1 MVIPMQLQE
10 YLQELNKIELLGRA
24 EELALWQAYKDSGD
38 ARARKK
44 LIEAYQPLVFKVAS
58 PFRQQENIMDIL
70 QEGTVGLIE
79 AVENFDYQRG
89 VAFSIYAS
97 YRIRGRMQDFLQQ
110 EGMADIA
117 CLDYGNDNY
126 RLEMIADTGAAVA
139 EVAEYHEIA
148 GKLMDA
154 MDRLPDKEQQV
165 LDQMYL
171 KCQEAKEVAENL
183 QVSTAHIYRL
193 QKSGV
198 RRVRG
203 MLSKFMHGWK

>member
-117 CLDYGNDNY
+117 CLDNGNDNY
-126 RLEMIADTGAAVA
+126 RLEMIADDM
-139 EVAEYHEIA
+139 ENIKNDWN
-148 GKLMDA
+148 KLVPEWDA
-154 MDRLPDKEQQV
+154 RDTFFKDINKQQSV
-165 LDQMYL
+165 YTDY
-171 KCQEAKEVAENL
+171 
-183 QVSTAHIYRL
+183 YY
-193 QKSGV
+193 GY
-198 RRVRG
+198 
-203 MLSKFMHGWK
+203 

>member
-1 MVIPMQLQE
+1 
-10 YLQELNKIELLGRA
+10 
-24 EELALWQAYKDSGD
+24 
-38 ARARKK
+38 
-44 LIEAYQPLVFKVAS
+44 
-58 PFRQQENIMDIL
+58 
-70 QEGTVGLIE
+70 
-79 AVENFDYQRG
+79 
-89 VAFSIYAS
+89 
-97 YRIRGRMQDFLQQ
+97 
-110 EGMADIA
+110 
-117 CLDYGNDNY
+117 
-126 RLEMIADTGAAVA
+126 MIADTGAAVA